1 MAPKAII
8 GVVLLALPAWAVV
21 SVGEEPPATAPARAA
36 APAVGDDLNS
46 ALEMTE
52 AEQLAQQKR
61 GAQLRF
67 AAERMEAAVEIK
79 GDLLYLKKDV
89 DAAVAILEDSPA
101 DTPQDN
107 IERISRAM
115 AKADVRFAGAYE
127 LFGKKRYKEAGEAAK
142 KILDPQRA
150 TFLTAA
156 TYTLYAESQ
165 ALGGDA
171 DGAIE
176 TYGLLLGALPYHMSF
191 ASAAG
196 IRIAQLYETGNRF
209 YYAMY
214 AYNSVLRDYALVIGD
229 RQQREFARKVDEY
242 AKIYEEPMKAVVDR
256 MGEARTFL
264 DAVDS
269 GARTQKKEQEV
280 IAILDD
286 LIKTMEEQDAKPQ
299 PKPQDNKGK
308 GKDKSSEG
316 AEPKPQGSAQ
326 PVVNARPTNPATVSK
341 LPGGRAA
348 PPPPMEKVFDNKE
361 RGDWADL
368 PPLERA
374 KIQQKMERAV
384 AERYR
389 DAIRDYH
396 RRLAEQGEK

>member
-115 AKADVRFAGAYE
+115 AKADARFAGAYE

-299 PKPQDNKGK
+299 PKPQ
-308 GKDKSSEG
+308 
-316 AEPKPQGSAQ
+316 GSAQ